1 MASQKPAPVDTATM
15 IEAARA
21 VIARDPKP
29 RELDQLIHE
38 RTRLGIVSMLAV
50 SDTLSFKEL
59 KAALRATD
67 GNLSVHARKLEEAR
81 YIACAKSFDGRVP
94 RTEYRLTASGR
105 KALDRYLKHMEDL
118 IQAVRER

>member
-1 MASQKPAPVDTATM
+1 MANQKPAQVDSATM